1 MALTRRNIVNQFF
14 LNISLFR
21 TVYMTA
27 LFLTSFCFIEN
38 IAIVMKFALMYWA
51 MFLIFFY
58 YVRAKRCFNV
68 LYSRWILAFVFAS
81 VLTCVVHIVDN
92 FFPNMVMVVHVMI
105 CFFIFYGMHTE
116 RNKKRIKREI
126 YNISLI
132 YIIAGNILAL
142 AGIVALVIYG
152 QILLPRFNYSLI
164 IYENRFTGFY
174 TNPNLLAF
182 YSVVII
188 FCTHML
194 TKKRFIKQCSKKP
207 LHIAIAVIS
216 YVLNGFSLFL
226 SDSNAALLLLGF
238 YIVGNIIYRFFGSFQ
253 TLYAKQFLTRALALL
268 GCALIIFVVLFSF
281 RWIQNTAVAAILDGQ
296 GQSIAMSQ
304 KSDKSKTDNNEN
316 NDDID
321 LIPRQ
326 SITFEH
332 INKNI
337 DSGRQKLVEQAAILV
352 ANYPFLGVGK
362 ENLTYYADKYIEGGL
377 HFSDLHNG
385 YLTIIVCNGII
396 GFVIFI
402 GFAIHVARHC
412 IKSLFLE
419 KENLKDSIFPCLFA
433 FIFAYC
439 IYAVGEKT
447 LLLEQT
453 FMVTVFWQMLG
464 YLSCYMTKYD
474 HMDDRFNILSV
485 FNTPVSSGL
494 DYVDVPTEDI
504 L

>member
-1 MALTRRNIVNQFF
+1 MAITRRNVVNQFF

-27 LFLTSFCFIEN
+27 LFFTSFCFIEN
-38 IAIVMKFALMYWA
+38 IAIVMKFALMYWG

-58 YVRAKRCFNV
+58 YVKAKRCFNV

-81 VLTCVVHIVDN
+81 VLTAVVHIVDN
-92 FFPNMVMVVHVMI
+92 FFPNMVMVIHVMI

-132 YIIAGNILAL
+132 YIIAGNIIAL
-142 AGIVALVIYG
+142 AGIIALIVHG
-152 QILLPRFNYSLI
+152 QILLPEYNYSLI

-174 TNPNLLAF
+174 VNPNLLAF

-188 FCTHML
+188 FCTHMIS
-194 TKKRFIKQCSKKP
+194 KKQFIKECGKKS
-207 LHIAIAVIS
+207 LHISVIIIS

-226 SDSNAALLLLGF
+226 SDSNASLLLLGF
-238 YIVGNIIYRFFGSFQ
+238 YIIGNLIYRFFGSFQ
-253 TLYAKQFLTRALALL
+253 TLRAKQFLTRAIALL
-268 GCALIIFVVLFSF
+268 GCGVIILASLFSV
-281 RWIQNTAVAAILDGQ
+281 RWLQNTAVSFLLDSQ
-296 GQSIAMSQ
+296 GQSVAMSQ
-304 KSDKSKTDNNEN
+304 KSDKSNSG
-316 NDDID
+316 DDADSID
-321 LIPRQ
+321 LIPNRP
-326 SITFEH
+326 ITFEH

-337 DSGRQKLVEQAAILV
+337 DSGRKKLVEQAAILV

-385 YLTIIVCNGII
+385 YLTIMVCNGII

-419 KENLKDSIFPCLFA
+419 KKSLKDSIFPCLFA
-433 FIFAYC
+433 FVFAYC

-453 FMVTVFWQMLG
+453 FMVTVFWQILG

-474 HMDDRFNILSV
+474 HMQDRFNILSV
-485 FNTPVSSGL
+485 FDSSVSQGL
-494 DYVDVPTEDI
+494 DNADAPTEDI
-504 L
+504 Q